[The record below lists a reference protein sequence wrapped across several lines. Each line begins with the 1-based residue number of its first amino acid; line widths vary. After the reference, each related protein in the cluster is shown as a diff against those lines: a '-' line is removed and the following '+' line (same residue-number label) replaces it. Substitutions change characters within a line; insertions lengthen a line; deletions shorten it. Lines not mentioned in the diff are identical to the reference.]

1 MKKMIINKKT
11 IYSIAAVILLLTT
24 TIPLMSLSLTS
35 AHTPAWSIP
44 SFAYLA
50 AQPTPVGVGQ
60 KVAVYMWVD
69 APLPS
74 SAEGNDIR
82 RHDYSLKITKP
93 DGTVEVKT
101 WPVIADTTGVQSY
114 SFTPDQIGNYTLLFE
129 YKGQT
134 FTWNTT
140 ATRAWTNDVFMPSNA
155 TATVLVQEE
164 PLNPPV
170 LSYPLPSEY
179 WTRPIE
185 GQNTDWYSVSSNWL
199 NPPFNRIGDSGTQ
212 GATSACDTQ
221 GGYGRYQ
228 PYGTAPNSPHIMWTK
243 PIEDGGVVGGGG
255 YDVAGKTYYMGGSY
269 NVRFTEAVVMHGRL
283 YYQAPWGNSGSGGD
297 YICRDLRTGEELW
310 RINYTTVA
318 TVGKPVAG
326 YLYSYDMMNQHGVIP
341 NGLLYTF
348 DFARA
353 YDPKTGRVLDLNIT
367 NVPSGTPCAGPQG
380 EVLRYV
386 YNSAGHWLAQ
396 WNSSRV
402 FTTETSGTINA
413 GTAARYDWN
422 VTLPLSGTWTVNRHL
437 VPGSLLLLTQ
447 GSFGGP
453 RDPQPGM
460 NVTAISIKDNE
471 EGKILWNKFYPVAS
485 DNQTRKIIAIDA
497 DAGTFVCQD
506 KESLRLTAYH
516 LSDGSPAW
524 NVNPDDANWDTM
536 RSTSLAAYGNLYVS
550 GFDGILH
557 AYSMKDGTLLW
568 TYGNGGEGNSTYAG
582 LETAWGHYPIFVD
595 VIADGKIY
603 LGTTEHSPDAPFYK
617 GSLNRCINATTGEEI
632 WTMMGWGTGMYV
644 GQSNI
649 VAEGCYIYLNCY
661 DMQIYTIGKG
671 PSAMTIDA
679 PKTSVELGKSLVIS
693 GTVTDISA
701 GTKQNEQAARFP
713 NGVAAVSDTSMSA
726 WMEYV
731 YMQKP
736 RPANATGVQVT
747 LSVID
752 GNGNYRVI
760 GTATSDSDGFYSY
773 QWKPDIEG
781 KYTVVATFAG
791 SESYWPSHAETAFAV
806 DPLDATAAPTASPTS
821 STADLYLLPGII
833 GIIIAIVLV
842 GAVLAFLVT
851 KKP

>member
-1 MKKMIINKKT
+1 MIINKKT
-11 IYSIAAVILLLTT
+11 VYSIAAVILLLTM
-24 TIPLMSLSLTS
+24 TIPLMSLSTAD

-69 APLPS
+69 APLAS

-82 RHDYSLKITKP
+82 RHDYELKITKP
-93 DGTVEVKT
+93 DGSVEVKT

-114 SFTPDQIGNYTLLFE
+114 SFTPDQIGNYTLLFT

-140 ATRAWTNDVFMPSNA
+140 ATRVWVGDVFLPSDA
-155 TATVLVQEE
+155 TAIVLVQEE

-170 LSYPLPSEY
+170 LSYLLPSEY

-185 GQNTDWYSVSSNWL
+185 GQNTDWYAISSNWL

-243 PIEDGGVVGGGG
+243 PIEDGGVVGGAGF
-255 YDVAGKTYYMGGSY
+255 DVAGKTYYMGGSY

-283 YYQAPWGNSGSGGD
+283 YYQAPWGNAGSGGD
-297 YICRDLRTGEELW
+297 YICVDLRTGKELW
-310 RINYTTVA
+310 RINYTTVN

-326 YLYSYDMMNQHGVIP
+326 YLYSYDTMNQHGVIP
-341 NGLLYTF
+341 NGLLYTINF
-348 DFARA
+348 GRA
-353 YDPKTGRVLDLNIT
+353 YDPMTGRVLDLNIT
-367 NVPSGTPCAGPQG
+367 NVPTGIACAGPQG

-386 YNSAGHWLAQ
+386 IDPAGKWLAQ
-396 WNSSRV
+396 WNSSKV

-422 VTLPLSGTWTVNRHL
+422 VTLQSLGGTWTVNRHL
-437 VPGSLLLLTQ
+437 VPGELLLLTQ

-460 NVTAISIKDNE
+460 NITAISIKDNE

-485 DNQTRKIIAIDA
+485 DNQTRKIIAVDA
-497 DAGTFVCQD
+497 TANTFVCQD

-516 LSDGSPAW
+516 LSDGSAAW
-524 NVNPDDANWDTM
+524 TVNPDDAKWDTM

-557 AYSMKDGTLLW
+557 AYSMQNGSLLW

-603 LGTTEHSPDAPFYK
+603 LGTTEHSPDSPFYK
-617 GSLNRCINATTGEEI
+617 GALNRCINASTGEEI
-632 WTMMGWGTGMYV
+632 WTMTGWGTGMYV

-679 PKTSVELGKSLVIS
+679 PKAAVELGKSLVITGS
-693 GTVTDISA
+693 VTDISA
-701 GTKQNEQAARFP
+701 GTKQNAQAARFP
-713 NGVAAVSDTSMSA
+713 NGVAAVSEQSMSE
-726 WMEYV
+726 WMEYI

-736 RPANATGVQVT
+736 RPTNATGVPVT

-752 GNGNYRVI
+752 ANGNYRTI
-760 GTATSDSDGFYSY
+760 GTTTSDLDGFYSY

-806 DPLDATAAPTASPTS
+806 DPQDATPAPTNAQTVSA
-821 STADLYLLPGII
+821 ADLYILPGIAA
-833 GIIIAIVLV
+833 IIIAIIVV
-842 GAVLAFLVT
+842 GAVLAFLVR